1 MSSAEEDQKRGGEFA
16 RLERQAERERARV
29 EAQRVMD
36 MCSSRSAMQIFEAV
50 GGDVS
55 NRTSANNPNISLA
68 AVRMA
73 GSGDDAE
80 RRRSSAT
87 GADSHNSILGRAA
100 NKNALNSPLDVVAK
114 MDSMAKL
121 RLEENQFS
129 GTISSSFGSLKDLE
143 VLVLSNNNISGEL
156 PSELGQLSK
165 LNSLMAPNTNID
177 GIVPEEVCSLTKDYA
192 LAEFVMLH

>member
-1 MSSAEEDQKRGGEFA
+1 MA
-16 RLERQAERERARV
+16 RLERV
-29 EAQRVMD
+29 YID
-36 MCSSRSAMQIFEAV
+36 H
-50 GGDVS
+50 
-55 NRTSANNPNISLA
+55 NRF
-68 AVRMA
+68 A
-73 GSGDDAE
+73 GSIPPSFFNLKALK
-80 RRRSSAT
+80 
-87 GADSHNSILGRAA
+87 HFFVH
-100 NKNALNSPLDVVAK
+100 KNALNSSLDVVAK

-177 GIVPEEVCSLTKDYA
+177 GIVPEEVCSLAKDYA
-192 LAEFVMLH
+192 LAEFVMTCRGRGMESGVLCSCCTECKSDLDV